1 MCRQY
6 KDILT
11 ELLDK
16 RLSPGRGQVDSC
28 VRRNVLTFFLS
39 EVFSQAWPE
48 SIITQVKGS
57 LVLNLWLLSSQ
68 KEFYLQ
74 LPQKPSWYTLIF
86 WYIIVWRRTST
97 KVKEFFFLQMY
108 FNIQL
113 LYQRGLPWQS
123 SGYNSP
129 LPLQGA
135 QVQSLVREPRS
146 RILLLL
152 SRFSRVRLCVTP
164 ETAAHWAPLSLRFS
178 RQEHWSGL
186 PFPSRMHESEKWK
199 VKVKSLSH
207 VRLLATPWTAAF
219 QAPPS
224 MGFFRQEY
232 WSGVPLPSLKIPH
245 KVRPKKN
252 K

>member
-199 VKVKSLSH
+199 WSHSSPTLSDLH
-207 VRLLATPWTAAF
+207 GLQPTRLLHPWDF
-219 QAPPS
+219 
-224 MGFFRQEY
+224 
-232 WSGVPLPSLKIPH
+232 SGKSTGVGCHCLLWRSRIRWCQKKI
-245 KVRPKKN
+245 N

>member
-1 MCRQY
+1 
-6 KDILT
+6 
-11 ELLDK
+11 
-16 RLSPGRGQVDSC
+16 
-28 VRRNVLTFFLS
+28 
-39 EVFSQAWPE
+39 
-48 SIITQVKGS
+48 
-57 LVLNLWLLSSQ
+57 
-68 KEFYLQ
+68 
-74 LPQKPSWYTLIF
+74 
-86 WYIIVWRRTST
+86 
-97 KVKEFFFLQMY
+97 MY

-199 VKVKSLSH
+199 WSRSVVSDSSRPRGLQPTRLPHPWVSPGKNTGVGCHFLLQYMKVESESEVTQSCPTLSDPVDCSLPGASVH
-207 VRLLATPWTAAF
+207 GIF
-219 QAPPS
+219 QA
-224 MGFFRQEY
+224 RVLE
-232 WSGVPLPSLKIPH
+232 WVPLLSP
-245 KVRPKKN
+245 RDA
-252 K
+252 